1 MHKICNGKCIK
12 KRCQLHESAVGMKKK
27 LSGGKSRISGNIRK
41 HLSVNDIALTGFSN
55 APQRVAKEPFM
66 RSDIA
71 SFAVRNSP

>member
-1 MHKICNGKCIK
+1 MQKICNGKCIK

-27 LSGGKSRISGNIRK
+27 LSGGK
-41 HLSVNDIALTGFSN
+41 DIASTGFSN